1 MCNLNFSLAFSG
13 TSKVSQV
20 LNIIM
25 LVWFNWRSGQCG
37 LATVC
42 EFYFLNPGQVNID
55 CKFAQLFVSCFYRC
69 QAGGVGPCL
78 SSPGREGTGRMRL
91 HT

>member
-1 MCNLNFSLAFSG
+1 MCNLNFNLAFSG

-25 LVWFNWRSGQCG
+25 LVWCNCRSGQCG
-37 LATVC
+37 LASLASVC

-55 CKFAQLFVSCFYRC
+55 CKFAGLFVPSFCRC
-69 QAGGVGPCL
+69 QEGGSRPL
-78 SSPGREGTGRMRL
+78 PFL
-91 HT
+91 AW

>member
-20 LNIIM
+20 LNLIL
-25 LVWFNWRSGQCG
+25 LVSVVWPQS
-37 LATVC
+37 VC

-55 CKFAQLFVSCFYRC
+55 CKFAQLFVSSFYRC

-78 SSPGREGTGRMRL
+78 SSPGRRGQAD
-91 HT
+91 